1 MIRVAWLALPLL
13 ATGLPAAA
21 ATLRVDVSGIERFEG
36 VLKVAICRSSLDE
49 AGCRIGLA
57 RRPNG
62 PVESF
67 DFTGL
72 DPGRYAVICY
82 QDLNGNERLDFGTF
96 GLPAEPYGL
105 SNDVGRFAPPSFEAA
120 AVNVGTGGALVGV
133 RVATFMD

>member
-1 MIRVAWLALPLL
+1 M
-13 ATGLPAAA
+13 
-21 ATLRVDVSGIERFEG
+21 
-36 VLKVAICRSSLDE
+36 LKVAICRSSLDE
-49 AGCRIGLA
+49 TGCTVGLA
-57 RRPNG
+57 RRPKG

-67 DFTGL
+67 DFAGL

-120 AVNVGTGGALVGV
+120 AVTVGTDGAQVGI
-133 RVATFMD
+133 RVAYFLD